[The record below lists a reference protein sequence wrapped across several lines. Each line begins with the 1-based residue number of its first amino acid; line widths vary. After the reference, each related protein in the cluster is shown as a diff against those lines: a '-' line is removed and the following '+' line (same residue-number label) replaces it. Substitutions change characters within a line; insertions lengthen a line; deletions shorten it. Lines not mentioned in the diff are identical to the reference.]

1 MSCQQVFEG
10 QILEGLQRQRARML
24 AAESRGILVDLVL
37 KSLDRGEDWRTRFR
51 AYRWIARDSARRRR
65 LRDAGKFGDVKRRGM
80 TLTHGATE

>member
-10 QILEGLQRQRARML
+10 QILEGLQRQRARIL

-37 KSLDRGEDWRTRFR
+37 KSLDRGEDWRARFR
-51 AYRWIARDSARRRR
+51 AYRWIARYSARRRR
-65 LRDAGKFGDVKRRGM
+65 LRDAGKFGDVKRGGM